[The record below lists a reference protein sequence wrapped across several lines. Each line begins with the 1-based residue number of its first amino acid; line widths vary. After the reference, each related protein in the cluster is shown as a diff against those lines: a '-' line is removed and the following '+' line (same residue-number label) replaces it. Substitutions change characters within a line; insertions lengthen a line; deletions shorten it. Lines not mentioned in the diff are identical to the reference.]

1 MSKLLGDIGT
11 KYGLPNIN
19 IQDLLEEII
28 YLFEYE
34 EYRDEEFY
42 KYSSEIKYDNT
53 KIKYIHSFYKE
64 LSELNTSLKN
74 KKIILNKYF
83 ENIYYHKVN
92 NIFNELKHNP
102 ILLEKYDINFI
113 TIDKISLENKWW
125 TYESDIRHKMYILF
139 ILENICTYKGHV
151 YLDLDHIDKEINV
164 KINSLKYYNLIR
176 NLGNKTVFL

>member
-64 LSELNTSLKN
+64 L
-74 KKIILNKYF
+74 
-83 ENIYYHKVN
+83 
-92 NIFNELKHNP
+92 
-102 ILLEKYDINFI
+102 
-113 TIDKISLENKWW
+113 
-125 TYESDIRHKMYILF
+125 
-139 ILENICTYKGHV
+139 C
-151 YLDLDHIDKEINV
+151 
-164 KINSLKYYNLIR
+164 
-176 NLGNKTVFL
+176 